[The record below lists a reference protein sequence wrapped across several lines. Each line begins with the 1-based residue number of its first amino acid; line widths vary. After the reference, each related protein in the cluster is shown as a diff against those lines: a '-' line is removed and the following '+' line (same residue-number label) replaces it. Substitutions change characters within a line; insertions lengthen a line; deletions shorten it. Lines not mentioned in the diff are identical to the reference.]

1 MAVRYQPAT
10 YQASGGTANEI
21 AAGVEAGLRSGT
33 LANGDSLPP
42 VRTLARELRVSP
54 ATVAAAYQALRRR
67 GVVETAGR
75 NGTRIRMRPTVA
87 GDRSVRRLAVPAGVL
102 DLSSGEPD
110 ARLLPRLS
118 AALASVA
125 AADTAGYAAGG
136 PLPELETLARDAF
149 AADGIDVASASF
161 GVTGGALDGIE
172 RVLAAHLRAGDR
184 VAVEDPGWANLLD
197 LVAALGLHPLPV
209 PVDQDGPLPDGLR
222 AALAAGARA
231 VVVTSRAHNPTG
243 ATVTAE
249 RAAALRGVLGDHP
262 QTLVV
267 EDDHAAQLSVQPLH
281 ALAGAT
287 PSWAFIRSV
296 SKPYGPDLRVALV
309 AADETTMA
317 RVRGRQSVGTGWVST
332 VLQRI
337 VLALATDPAVT
348 SLIADARD
356 SYERRRTALVDALV
370 VRGLAAVGR
379 SGINVWLALP
389 RAADETATVARLRD
403 DGYAVAP
410 GALYRLASAPGVR
423 ITVSNLN
430 IDGVEALADAVLRA
444 VAGRPAR
451 PAA

>member
-1 MAVRYQPAT
+1 VAVRYQLTGAT
-10 YQASGGTANEI
+10 ATEI
-21 AAGVEAGLRSGT
+21 AASVEAGLRSGT

-42 VRTLARELRVSP
+42 VRTLARNLGVSP
-54 ATVAAAYQALRRR
+54 ATVAAAYQTLRRR

-87 GDRSVRRLAVPAGVL
+87 GERSVRRLAVPAGVL

-110 ARLLPRLS
+110 ARALPPLGT
-118 AALASVA
+118 ALASVA

-136 PLPELETLARDAF
+136 PLPELETLAREAF

-197 LVAALGLHPLPV
+197 LVAALGLHPQPV
-209 PVDQDGPLPDGLR
+209 PVDQDGPSPDGLR

-243 ATVTAE
+243 ATVTAQ
-249 RAAALRGVLGDHP
+249 RAAALRGVLADHP

-287 PSWAFIRSV
+287 PSWAFVRSV

-332 VLQRI
+332 VLQRL
-337 VLALATDPAVT
+337 VLALMTDPAMA

-370 VRGLAAVGR
+370 ARGLAAVGR

-389 RAADETATVARLRD
+389 RATDETATVARLRD

-410 GALYRLASAPGVR
+410 GALYRLASPAGVR
-423 ITVSNLN
+423 ITVSNLDL
-430 IDGVEALADAVLRA
+430 DGVEALADAVLRA